1 MFFVLAASL
10 RCKQSFADPTFLE
23 MALLF
28 RIRNTTVVLFG
39 LTHIRLSGVFQVRI
53 HARNLCGLGEGS
65 ELSVEV
71 GGDLPFMPK
80 ERDEISAETF
90 LQKYATFLA
99 EFFFCSDH
107 NDSPKVSVH
116 IYLTQYSCLCP

>member
-1 MFFVLAASL
+1 M
-10 RCKQSFADPTFLE
+10 
-23 MALLF
+23 
-28 RIRNTTVVLFG
+28 
-39 LTHIRLSGVFQVRI
+39 
-53 HARNLCGLGEGS
+53 CGLGEGS

-71 GGDLPFMPK
+71 GGDLPFMPNK

-90 LQKYATFLA
+90 LQKYATFLT

-116 IYLTQYSCLCP
+116 ILLNSILMLMPLTFKLELENHREV